1 MFKRFPDIQ
10 KEQWDVSL
18 YTPPTSVSTQEHDQ
32 IARKLDEW
40 AEALAK
46 SSFEL
51 PELPH
56 PLRPFWITPATS
68 SLPKFDANPGSRTCL
83 PIVCVSASKQVQDGS
98 ERRSS
103 GFSYIQGSGDDHE
116 LWGMGLT
123 PQLFWQHKDTL
134 LTTNRSGLPDLVS
147 SLVSSHTSSSSTRST
162 RAPEG
167 IAKIADRISITSLS
181 EIDPAQLATPPPLTA
196 FVLIDE
202 VAATTSS
209 DTDPLSPLQV
219 QDGEGLS
226 TNQLSLACTPSPSVP
241 TQILKFEILGGK
253 KSQTYFLHSVLP
265 TSLHFIGTRLS
276 QSFNIIVACPS
287 AKDLSVGVALG
298 AISQFF
304 DDRGMYIEGGAVNQ
318 NSSTPG
324 LYVEGTTQYFP
335 GLNVVWGIATPA
347 KESSY
352 APDVAIWP
360 AVGVAE
366 ADDDEAAG

>member
-68 SLPKFDANPGSRTCL
+68 NLPKFDANPGSRTCL
-83 PIVCVSASKQVQDGS
+83 PIICVSASKQVQDGS

-134 LTTNRSGLPDLVS
+134 LVTDRSSLPDLVS
-147 SLVSSHTSSSSTRST
+147 SLVSSNTSSASSTQGT

-167 IAKIADRISITSLS
+167 IAKISNRILITSLS
-181 EIDPAQLATPPPLTA
+181 EIDPAQLVTPPPSTA

-202 VAATTSS
+202 VATTTSS
-209 DTDPLSPLQV
+209 DTDPLSPPQA

-226 TNQLSLACTPSPSVP
+226 TSQPSPASTASPSMP
-241 TQILKFEILGGK
+241 TQILKFEIPGGK
-253 KSQTYFLHSVLP
+253 KSQAYFLHSVLP
-265 TSLHFIGTRLS
+265 TSLHFIGAKLS
-276 QSFNIIVACPS
+276 QGFKIIVACPS
-287 AKDLSVGVALG
+287 AKDLSVGVTLG

-304 DDRGMYIEGGAVNQ
+304 DDSGVYIEGGAVNQ
-318 NSSTPG
+318 NLTKQSIRTRLEWIIASCPRANPSR
-324 LYVEGTTQYFP
+324 TTLKRVNEY
-335 GLNVVWGIATPA
+335 LLT
-347 KESSY
+347 
-352 APDVAIWP
+352 
-360 AVGVAE
+360 AE
-366 ADDDEAAG
+366 HLRR